1 MRSIRANYTILY
13 YTIIY
18 YTIRYHTR
26 IDYTTILY
34 NTIQYYTI
42 LHYTI
47 LVLYSHVDFDP
58 KRTVPYFILFAQAH
72 AVAISCIP
80 RDGLKSFSPFPV

>member
-1 MRSIRANYTILY
+1 MRSIRANFTILY
-13 YTIIY
+13 YTIMY

-34 NTIQYYTI
+34 DTI
-42 LHYTI
+42 LA
-47 LVLYSHVDFDP
+47 LYSHVHLDP